1 MKKFLVL
8 LGTILIGTCAFAEEV
23 YVIRGVN
30 FGNFWK
36 KKGIDEEKVL
46 SVGQKI
52 MLDNKIPKR
61 VPIFV
66 VNNKS
71 VNASANLYDKTVTIN
86 SGAFLYIDNDDELAY
101 VLAHEIAHVLHEDQ
115 HYYNLND
122 GTANSGEAS
131 ANIFAIKLLQK
142 YCKENDYRF
151 DTYYKFAQAF
161 GIPKHVYYLLKE
173 IA

>member
-1 MKKFLVL
+1 M
-8 LGTILIGTCAFAEEV
+8 
-23 YVIRGVN
+23 IRSL
-30 FGNFWK
+30 
-36 KKGIDEEKVL
+36 DEL
-46 SVGQKI
+46 SI
-52 MLDNKIPKR
+52 ENKE
-61 VPIFV
+61 
-66 VNNKS
+66 N
-71 VNASANLYDKTVTIN
+71 YDKLMRYLIN
-86 SGAFLYIDNDDELAY
+86 TAMFDYHIGVEFTNKLPPLAPPISY
-101 VLAHEIAHVLHEDQ
+101 NSRGKLIIMNARWPYPTEIPFQLAHEIAHVLHEDQ

>member
-1 MKKFLVL
+1 MKMKM
-8 LGTILIGTCAFAEEV
+8 
-23 YVIRGVN
+23 
-30 FGNFWK
+30 K
-36 KKGIDEEKVL
+36 
-46 SVGQKI
+46 
-52 MLDNKIPKR
+52 
-61 VPIFV
+61 
-66 VNNKS
+66 
-71 VNASANLYDKTVTIN
+71 IN
-86 SGAFLYIDNDDELAY
+86 SLDKLSIDNQENYDRLMKYLMNAAMFDYKIGVEFSNRLPPFAPPISY
-101 VLAHEIAHVLHEDQ
+101 NHVGRLIIMNALWPYPAEIPFQLAHEIAHVLHEDQ

>member
-1 MKKFLVL
+1 MITSIEDMSLETRQNYDRL
-8 LGTILIGTCAFAEEV
+8 LKYLMNYAMFDCHIGIEFTDKLPPFAPSASYNTVGRLI
-23 YVIRGVN
+23 
-30 FGNFWK
+30 
-36 KKGIDEEKVL
+36 
-46 SVGQKI
+46 I
-52 MLDNKIPKR
+52 MNALWPYPTEIP
-61 VPIFV
+61 FQ
-66 VNNKS
+66 
-71 VNASANLYDKTVTIN
+71 
-86 SGAFLYIDNDDELAY
+86 
-101 VLAHEIAHVLHEDQ
+101 LAHEIAHVLHEDQ

-161 GIPKHVYYLLKE
+161 GIPRHVYYLLKE

>member
-1 MKKFLVL
+1 M
-8 LGTILIGTCAFAEEV
+8 I
-23 YVIRGVN
+23 
-30 FGNFWK
+30 
-36 KKGIDEEKVL
+36 
-46 SVGQKI
+46 
-52 MLDNKIPKR
+52 
-61 VPIFV
+61 
-66 VNNKS
+66 KS
-71 VNASANLYDKTVTIN
+71 L
-86 SGAFLYIDNDDELAY
+86 DELSIENKENYDRLIKYLMNAAMFDY
-101 VLAHEIAHVLHEDQ
+101 KIGVEFSDRLPPFAPPLSYNHVGRLIIMNARWPYPTEIPFQLAHEIAHVLYEDQ
-115 HYYNLND
+115 QYYNLND

>member
-1 MKKFLVL
+1 MITSIENMSLETRQNYDRLMKYLMNYAMFDCHIGIEFTDKLPPFAPSASYNTV
-8 LGTILIGTCAFAEEV
+8 GRLI
-23 YVIRGVN
+23 
-30 FGNFWK
+30 
-36 KKGIDEEKVL
+36 
-46 SVGQKI
+46 I
-52 MLDNKIPKR
+52 MNALWPYPTEIP
-61 VPIFV
+61 FQ
-66 VNNKS
+66 
-71 VNASANLYDKTVTIN
+71 
-86 SGAFLYIDNDDELAY
+86 
-101 VLAHEIAHVLHEDQ
+101 LAHEIAHVLHEDQ

-131 ANIFAIKLLQK
+131 ANIFAIKLLQR

>member
-1 MKKFLVL
+1 M
-8 LGTILIGTCAFAEEV
+8 
-23 YVIRGVN
+23 IRS
-30 FGNFWK
+30 F
-36 KKGIDEEKVL
+36 
-46 SVGQKI
+46 
-52 MLDNKIPKR
+52 
-61 VPIFV
+61 
-66 VNNKS
+66 
-71 VNASANLYDKTVTIN
+71 
-86 SGAFLYIDNDDELAY
+86 DELSIENKENYDRLIKYLMNAAMFDY
-101 VLAHEIAHVLHEDQ
+101 KIGVEFSNRLPPFAPPLSYNHVGRLIIMNARWPYPTEIPFQLAHEIAHVLHEDQ

>member
-1 MKKFLVL
+1 MKMKM
-8 LGTILIGTCAFAEEV
+8 
-23 YVIRGVN
+23 
-30 FGNFWK
+30 K
-36 KKGIDEEKVL
+36 
-46 SVGQKI
+46 
-52 MLDNKIPKR
+52 
-61 VPIFV
+61 
-66 VNNKS
+66 
-71 VNASANLYDKTVTIN
+71 IN
-86 SGAFLYIDNDDELAY
+86 SLDKLSIDNQENYDRLMKYLMNAAMFDYKIGVEFSNRLPPFAPPISY
-101 VLAHEIAHVLHEDQ
+101 NHVGRLIIMNALWPYPAEIPFQLAHEIAHVLHEDQ

-161 GIPKHVYYLLKE
+161 GILKHVYYLLKE

>member
-1 MKKFLVL
+1 MKNN
-8 LGTILIGTCAFAEEV
+8 
-23 YVIRGVN
+23 N
-30 FGNFWK
+30 FCN
-36 KKGIDEEKVL
+36 L
-46 SVGQKI
+46 S
-52 MLDNKIPKR
+52 LDNQENYDRLMKYLMNTAMFDYHIGVEFTNTLPPFAPSASYNTVGRLIIMNALWPYPTEIP
-61 VPIFV
+61 FQ
-66 VNNKS
+66 
-71 VNASANLYDKTVTIN
+71 
-86 SGAFLYIDNDDELAY
+86 
-101 VLAHEIAHVLHEDQ
+101 LAHEIAHVLHEDQ

-151 DTYYKFAQAF
+151 DTYYKFAKAF